1 MTTRPYH
8 LKTFYRTPLTYPENF
23 KISILV
29 VTCGFIG
36 CGCLSHCFS
45 LLGQFIYSMGGQ
57 TFLTKGH
64 VFDLFTA

>member
-45 LLGQFIYSMGGQ
+45 LLGQLYSIQ
-57 TFLTKGH
+57 
-64 VFDLFTA
+64 DTASEKIRISKII